1 MSLSRRDFMKVV
13 SSTAV
18 ATGLIGC
25 GSDDNESV
33 AVSFVHGV
41 ASGDPTQT
49 QVIIWTRVTTAASYV
64 DVSWQV
70 ASDMEFL
77 NVVQSGIFT
86 TDTGRD
92 FTVKVDVQ
100 NLNANSQYYY
110 RFMVGE
116 MMSEVGQTQTLPEDG
131 VEKASMAVVSC
142 ANYPAGY
149 FHVYREILNQHEQSP
164 FDVVLHLGDYIYEY
178 GAGGYASEDA
188 AALGREPSKG
198 TECITLDDY
207 RKRYA
212 QYRQDAD
219 LQALH
224 AKLPMIAVW
233 DDHELANDTW
243 KNGAENHQD
252 DEGSFIDRRA
262 AAAAA
267 WTEWLPVREN
277 TFSNMLIY
285 RQFSFG
291 NLVNLMMLD
300 TRLVGRDKPLD
311 YFSLSAPTMEAIGG
325 LVAQSRSAPTM
336 EAIGGLVAQS
346 RSADRELLGTE
357 QLAWLMNEFN
367 THDAKWNVLGQQ
379 VLMSRMELPSSVMT
393 AMFQLFTSTEEK
405 KTEALLAVNT
415 AITGYLAD
423 PSADPI
429 SLPYNLDAWDGYY
442 VEREKVYQ
450 LAKASSG
457 NFVCLAGDTHNA
469 WASELKDVSNNPI
482 GVEFATSSV
491 SSPGLEEYLALDP
504 VAIAQME
511 YTLPHLVSE
520 LQWADI
526 KQRGFMRVTFT
537 ADAAQSTWYLVST
550 IKDKKYQVT
559 TKSASTTN
567 GTTLDII

>member
-1 MSLSRRDFMKVV
+1 MSLSRRDFIKAV
-13 SSTAV
+13 SSGAV
-18 ATGLIGC
+18 ATTLTAC
-25 GSDDNESV
+25 GSDDSD
-33 AVSFVHGV
+33 ATPTGSFEYGV

-64 DVSWQV
+64 DVTWQV
-70 ASDMEFL
+70 SRSEDFSTVE
-77 NVVQSGIFT
+77 QSGTFT
-86 TDTGRD
+86 TDTSRD

-100 NLNANSQYYY
+100 NLNPSTQYYY

-116 MMSEVGQTQTLPEDG
+116 TTSIVGMTQTLPEGSVD
-131 VEKASMAVVSC
+131 KASMAVVSC

-149 FHVYREILNQHEQSP
+149 FNVYKEILKQHQTES

-188 AALGREPSKG
+188 ARLGREPSKG

-212 QYRQDAD
+212 QYRQDQD

-224 AKLPMIAVW
+224 AALPMIAVW
-233 DDHELANDTW
+233 DDHELANDAW
-243 KNGAENHQD
+243 KNGAENHQNN
-252 DEGSFIDRRA
+252 EGSFVDRRA

-291 NLVNLMMLD
+291 DLINLMMLD
-300 TRLVGRDKPLD
+300 TRLVGRDQPLD
-311 YFSLSAPTMEAIGG
+311 YFSLNTPTMD
-325 LVAQSRSAPTM
+325 S
-336 EAIGGLVAQS
+336 IGGLVAQS

-357 QLAWLMNEFN
+357 QLAWLMNAFN
-367 THDAKWNVLGQQ
+367 SQDAKWNVLGQQ
-379 VLMSRMELPSSVMT
+379 VLMSRMELPSSVML
-393 AMFQLFTSTEEK
+393 AMFQLFNATDEQK
-405 KTEALLAVNT
+405 MDALLAVNS
-415 AITGYLAD
+415 AISNYLAD
-423 PSADPI
+423 PSSDTI
-429 SLPYNLDAWDGYY
+429 KLPYNLDAWDGYY
-442 VEREKVYQ
+442 VERERVYEI
-450 LAKASSG
+450 AKASEG
-457 NFVCLAGDTHNA
+457 HFVCLAGDTHNA
-469 WASELKDVSNNPI
+469 WTSELKDVSNNPV

-491 SSPGLEEYLALDP
+491 SSPGLEEYLALEP

-520 LQWADI
+520 LQWTDI

-537 ADAAQSTWYLVST
+537 PEKAQSTWYMLSSV
-550 IKDKKYQVT
+550 KDKNYQVT
-559 TKSASTTN
+559 TKMASTTD
-567 GTTLDII
+567 GVTLALE

>member
-33 AVSFVHGV
+33 AVSFEHGV

-70 ASDMEFL
+70 ASDMEFS
-77 NVVQSGIFT
+77 NVVQSGVFT

-110 RFMVGE
+110 RFIVGE

-198 TECITLDDY
+198 AECITLDDY

-291 NLVNLMMLD
+291 SLVNLMMLD

-325 LVAQSRSAPTM
+325 LV
-336 EAIGGLVAQS
+336 VQS

-520 LQWADI
+520 LKWADI

-559 TKSASTTN
+559 TKSASTKN

>member
-1 MSLSRRDFMKVV
+1 MSLSRRDFIKAV
-13 SSTAV
+13 SSGAV
-18 ATGLIGC
+18 ATTLTAC
-25 GSDDNESV
+25 GSDDSD
-33 AVSFVHGV
+33 ATPTGSFEYGV

-64 DVSWQV
+64 EVTWQV
-70 ASDMEFL
+70 SRSEDFSTIE
-77 NVVQSGIFT
+77 QSGTFA
-86 TDTGRD
+86 TDTSRD

-100 NLNANSQYYY
+100 NLNPSTQYYY

-116 MMSEVGQTQTLPEDG
+116 TTSIVGMTQTLPEGSVD
-131 VEKASMAVVSC
+131 KASMAVVSC

-149 FHVYREILNQHEQSP
+149 FNVYKEILKQHQTES

-188 AALGREPSKG
+188 ARLGREPSKG

-212 QYRQDAD
+212 QYRQDQD

-224 AKLPMIAVW
+224 AALPMIAVW
-233 DDHELANDTW
+233 DDHELANDAW

-252 DEGSFIDRRA
+252 NEGSFVDRRA

-291 NLVNLMMLD
+291 DLINLMMLD
-300 TRLVGRDKPLD
+300 TRLVGRDQPLD
-311 YFSLSAPTMEAIGG
+311 YFSLNAPTMD
-325 LVAQSRSAPTM
+325 
-336 EAIGGLVAQS
+336 AIGGLVAQS

-357 QLAWLMNEFN
+357 QLAWLMNAFN
-367 THDAKWNVLGQQ
+367 SQDAKWNVLGQQ
-379 VLMSRMELPSSVMT
+379 VLMSRMELPSSVML
-393 AMFQLFTSTEEK
+393 AMFQLFNATDEQK
-405 KTEALLAVNT
+405 MDALLAVNS
-415 AITGYLAD
+415 AISNYLAD
-423 PSADPI
+423 PSSDTI
-429 SLPYNLDAWDGYY
+429 KLPYNLDAWDGYY
-442 VEREKVYQ
+442 VERERVYEI
-450 LAKASSG
+450 AKASEG
-457 NFVCLAGDTHNA
+457 HFVCLAGDTHNA
-469 WASELKDVSNNPI
+469 WTSELKDVSNNPV

-491 SSPGLEEYLALDP
+491 SSPGLEEYLALEP

-520 LQWADI
+520 LQWTDI

-537 ADAAQSTWYLVST
+537 PEKAQSTWYMLSSV
-550 IKDKKYQVT
+550 KDKNYQVT
-559 TKSASTTN
+559 TKMASTTD
-567 GTTLDII
+567 GVTLALE

>member
-33 AVSFVHGV
+33 AVSFEHGV

-70 ASDMEFL
+70 ASDMEFS
-77 NVVQSGIFT
+77 NVVQSGVFT

-110 RFMVGE
+110 RFIVGE
-116 MMSEVGQTQTLPEDG
+116 MMSEVGQTLPEDG

-291 NLVNLMMLD
+291 SLVNLMMLD

-311 YFSLSAPTMEAIGG
+311 YFSL
-325 LVAQSRSAPTM
+325 SAPTM

>member
-33 AVSFVHGV
+33 AVSFEHGV

-70 ASDMEFL
+70 ASDMEFS
-77 NVVQSGIFT
+77 NVVQSGVFT

-252 DEGSFIDRRA
+252 DEGRFIDRRA

-325 LVAQSRSAPTM
+325 LVAQSRSA
-336 EAIGGLVAQS
+336 
-346 RSADRELLGTE
+346 DRELLGPE
-357 QLAWLMNEFN
+357 QLAWLMKGFN

-550 IKDKKYQVT
+550 IKDKKYQVR

>member
-33 AVSFVHGV
+33 AVSFEHGV

-70 ASDMEFL
+70 ASDMEFS
-77 NVVQSGIFT
+77 NVVQSGVFT

-188 AALGREPSKG
+188 AALGREQSKG
-198 TECITLDDY
+198 AECITLDDY

-311 YFSLSAPTMEAIGG
+311 YFSLN
-325 LVAQSRSAPTM
+325 APTM

-537 ADAAQSTWYLVST
+537 TDAAQSTWYLVST

>member
-33 AVSFVHGV
+33 AVSFEHGV

-70 ASDMEFL
+70 ASDMEFS
-77 NVVQSGIFT
+77 NVVQSGVFT

-285 RQFSFG
+285 SQFSFG

-311 YFSLSAPTMEAIGG
+311 YFSL
-325 LVAQSRSAPTM
+325 SAPTM

>member
-33 AVSFVHGV
+33 AVSFEHGV

-49 QVIIWTRVTTAASYV
+49 QVIIWTRVTIAASYV

-70 ASDMEFL
+70 ASDMEFS
-77 NVVQSGIFT
+77 NVVQSGVFT

-178 GAGGYASEDA
+178 GTGGYASEDA

-198 TECITLDDY
+198 AECITLDDY

-267 WTEWLPVREN
+267 WIEWLPVREN

-311 YFSLSAPTMEAIGG
+311 YFSLS
-325 LVAQSRSAPTM
+325 VPTM

-367 THDAKWNVLGQQ
+367 THDATWNVLGQQ

>member
-33 AVSFVHGV
+33 AVSFEHGV

-49 QVIIWTRVTTAASYV
+49 QVIIWTRVTIAASYV

-70 ASDMEFL
+70 ASDMEFS
-77 NVVQSGIFT
+77 NVVQSGVFT

-291 NLVNLMMLD
+291 SLVNLMMLD

-325 LVAQSRSAPTM
+325 LV
-336 EAIGGLVAQS
+336 VQS

-393 AMFQLFTSTEEK
+393 AMFQLFTSTEEN

>member
-77 NVVQSGIFT
+77 NVVQSGVFT

-110 RFMVGE
+110 RFIVGE

-131 VEKASMAVVSC
+131 VDKASMAVVSC

-198 TECITLDDY
+198 AECITLDDY

-325 LVAQSRSAPTM
+325 LVAQSRS
-336 EAIGGLVAQS
+336 V
-346 RSADRELLGTE
+346 DRELLGTE

-550 IKDKKYQVT
+550 IKDKKYQVR

>member
-33 AVSFVHGV
+33 AVSFEHGV

-70 ASDMEFL
+70 ASDIEFL
-77 NVVQSGIFT
+77 NVVQSGVFT
-86 TDTGRD
+86 TDTRRD

-149 FHVYREILNQHEQSP
+149 FHVYHEILNQHEQSP

-178 GAGGYASEDA
+178 GTGGYASEDA

-311 YFSLSAPTMEAIGG
+311 YFSL
-325 LVAQSRSAPTM
+325 SAPTM

>member
-1 MSLSRRDFMKVV
+1 MSLSRRDFIKAV
-13 SSTAV
+13 SSGAV
-18 ATGLIGC
+18 ATTLTAC
-25 GSDDNESV
+25 GSDDSD
-33 AVSFVHGV
+33 ATPTGSFEYGV

-64 DVSWQV
+64 DVTWQV
-70 ASDMEFL
+70 SRAEDFSTVE
-77 NVVQSGIFT
+77 QSGTFT
-86 TDTGRD
+86 TDTSRD

-100 NLNANSQYYY
+100 NLNPSTQYYY

-116 MMSEVGQTQTLPEDG
+116 TTSIVGMTQTLPEGSVD
-131 VEKASMAVVSC
+131 KASMAVVSC

-149 FHVYREILNQHEQSP
+149 FNVYKEILKQHQTES

-188 AALGREPSKG
+188 ARLGREPSKG

-212 QYRQDAD
+212 QYRQDQD

-224 AKLPMIAVW
+224 AALPMIAVW
-233 DDHELANDTW
+233 DDHELANDAW

-252 DEGSFIDRRA
+252 NEGSFVDRRA

-291 NLVNLMMLD
+291 DLINLMMLD
-300 TRLVGRDKPLD
+300 TRLVGRDQSLD
-311 YFSLSAPTMEAIGG
+311 YFSLNAPTMD
-325 LVAQSRSAPTM
+325 S
-336 EAIGGLVAQS
+336 IGGLVAQS

-357 QLAWLMNEFN
+357 QLAWLMNAFN
-367 THDAKWNVLGQQ
+367 SQDAKWNVLGQQ
-379 VLMSRMELPSSVMT
+379 VLMSRMELPSSVML
-393 AMFQLFTSTEEK
+393 AMFQLFNATDEQK
-405 KTEALLAVNT
+405 MDALLAVNS
-415 AITGYLAD
+415 AISNYLAD
-423 PSADPI
+423 PSSDTI
-429 SLPYNLDAWDGYY
+429 KLPYNLDAWDGYY
-442 VEREKVYQ
+442 VERERVYEI
-450 LAKASSG
+450 AKASEG
-457 NFVCLAGDTHNA
+457 HFVCLAGDTHNA
-469 WASELKDVSNNPI
+469 WTSELKDVSNNPV

-491 SSPGLEEYLALDP
+491 SSPGLEEYLALEP

-520 LQWADI
+520 LQWTDI

-537 ADAAQSTWYLVST
+537 PEKAQSTWYMLSSV
-550 IKDKKYQVT
+550 KDKNYQVT
-559 TKSASTTN
+559 TKMASTTD
-567 GTTLDII
+567 GVTLALE

>member
-33 AVSFVHGV
+33 AVSFEHGV

-70 ASDMEFL
+70 ASDMEFS
-77 NVVQSGIFT
+77 NVVQSGLFT

-178 GAGGYASEDA
+178 GTGGYASEDA

-198 TECITLDDY
+198 AECITLDDY

-311 YFSLSAPTMEAIGG
+311 YFSL
-325 LVAQSRSAPTM
+325 SAPTM

-491 SSPGLEEYLALDP
+491 SSPGLEAYLALDP

>member
-1 MSLSRRDFMKVV
+1 MSLSRRDFIKAV
-13 SSTAV
+13 SSGAV
-18 ATGLIGC
+18 ATTLTAC
-25 GSDDNESV
+25 GSDDSD
-33 AVSFVHGV
+33 ATPTGSFEYGV

-64 DVSWQV
+64 DVTWQV
-70 ASDMEFL
+70 SRSEDFSTVE
-77 NVVQSGIFT
+77 QSGTFT
-86 TDTGRD
+86 TDTSRD

-100 NLNANSQYYY
+100 NLNPSTQYYY

-116 MMSEVGQTQTLPEDG
+116 TTSIVGMTQTLPEGSVD
-131 VEKASMAVVSC
+131 KASMAVVSC

-149 FHVYREILNQHEQSP
+149 FNVYKEILKQHQTES

-188 AALGREPSKG
+188 ARLGREPSKG

-212 QYRQDAD
+212 QYRQDQD

-224 AKLPMIAVW
+224 AALPMIAVW
-233 DDHELANDTW
+233 DDHELANDAW

-252 DEGSFIDRRA
+252 NEGSFVDRRA

-291 NLVNLMMLD
+291 DLINLMMLD
-300 TRLVGRDKPLD
+300 TRLVGRDQPLD
-311 YFSLSAPTMEAIGG
+311 YFSLNTPTMD
-325 LVAQSRSAPTM
+325 S
-336 EAIGGLVAQS
+336 IGGLVAQS

-357 QLAWLMNEFN
+357 QLAWLMNAFN
-367 THDAKWNVLGQQ
+367 SQDAKWNVLGQQ
-379 VLMSRMELPSSVMT
+379 VLMSRMELPSSVML
-393 AMFQLFTSTEEK
+393 AMFQLFNATDEQK
-405 KTEALLAVNT
+405 MDALLTVNS
-415 AITGYLAD
+415 AISNYLAD
-423 PSADPI
+423 PSSDTI
-429 SLPYNLDAWDGYY
+429 KLPYNLDAWDGYY
-442 VEREKVYQ
+442 VERERVYEI
-450 LAKASSG
+450 AKASEG
-457 NFVCLAGDTHNA
+457 HFVCLAGDTHNA
-469 WASELKDVSNNPI
+469 WTSELKDVSNNPV

-491 SSPGLEEYLALDP
+491 SSPGLEEYLALEP

-520 LQWADI
+520 LQWTDI

-537 ADAAQSTWYLVST
+537 PEKAQSTWYMLSSV
-550 IKDKKYQVT
+550 KDKNYQVT
-559 TKSASTTN
+559 TKMASTTD
-567 GTTLDII
+567 GVTLALE

>member
-33 AVSFVHGV
+33 AVSFEHGV

-70 ASDMEFL
+70 ASDMEFS
-77 NVVQSGIFT
+77 NVVQSGVFT
-86 TDTGRD
+86 TDTGCD

-325 LVAQSRSAPTM
+325 LVAQSRSA
-336 EAIGGLVAQS
+336 
-346 RSADRELLGTE
+346 DRELLGTE

-450 LAKASSG
+450 LVKASSG

-520 LQWADI
+520 LKWADI

>member
-33 AVSFVHGV
+33 AVSFEHGV

-49 QVIIWTRVTTAASYV
+49 QVIIWTRVTSAASYV

-70 ASDMEFL
+70 ASDMEFS
-77 NVVQSGIFT
+77 NVVQSGVFT

-110 RFMVGE
+110 RFIVGE

-198 TECITLDDY
+198 AECITLDDY

-311 YFSLSAPTMEAIGG
+311 YFSLN
-325 LVAQSRSAPTM
+325 APTM

-559 TKSASTTN
+559 TKSVSTTN

>member
-1 MSLSRRDFMKVV
+1 MSLSRRDFIKVV
-13 SSTAV
+13 SSGAV
-18 ATGLIGC
+18 ATTLTAC
-25 GSDDNESV
+25 GGDDNNAAV
-33 AVSFVHGV
+33 ASSFEHGI

-64 DVSWQV
+64 DVAWQI
-70 ASDMEFL
+70 SRSEDFSIIE
-77 NVVQSGIFT
+77 QSGTFA
-86 TDTGRD
+86 TDTSRD

-100 NLNANSQYYY
+100 NLNPSTQYYY

-116 MMSEVGQTQTLPEDG
+116 NTSSVGVTQTLPEGSVD
-131 VEKASMAVVSC
+131 KASMAVVSC

-149 FHVYREILNQHEQSP
+149 FNVYKEILKQNQTES

-188 AALGREPSKG
+188 AKLDREPSKG
-198 TECITLDDY
+198 TECITIDDY

-212 QYRQDAD
+212 QYRQDQD

-224 AKLPMIAVW
+224 AALPMIAVW
-233 DDHELANDTW
+233 DDHELANDAW

-252 DEGSFIDRRA
+252 DEGNFIDRRA

-291 NLVNLMMLD
+291 DLINLMMLD
-300 TRLVGRDKPLD
+300 TRLVGRDQPLD
-311 YFSLSAPTMEAIGG
+311 YFSL
-325 LVAQSRSAPTM
+325 SAPTM

-357 QLAWLMNEFN
+357 QLAWLMNAFN
-367 THDAKWNVLGQQ
+367 SQDAKWNVLGQQ
-379 VLMSRMELPSSVMT
+379 VLMSRMELPSSVML
-393 AMFQLFTSTEEK
+393 AMFQLFNATDEK
-405 KTEALLAVNT
+405 KMDALLAVNN
-415 AITGYLAD
+415 AISNYLAD
-423 PSADPI
+423 PSSDTI
-429 SLPYNLDAWDGYY
+429 KLPYNLDSWDGYY
-442 VEREKVYQ
+442 VERERVYQ
-450 LAKASSG
+450 IAKASEG
-457 NFVCLAGDTHNA
+457 HFVCLAGDTHNA
-469 WASELKDVSNNPI
+469 WTSELKDVSNTPV

-491 SSPGLEEYLALDP
+491 SSPGLEEYLALEP

-520 LQWADI
+520 LQWTDI

-537 ADAAQSTWYLVST
+537 PDKAQSTWYMLSSV
-550 IKDKKYQVT
+550 KDKNYQVT
-559 TKSASTTN
+559 TKMASTAD
-567 GTTLDII
+567 GVTLTLE

>member
-33 AVSFVHGV
+33 AVSFEHGV

-70 ASDMEFL
+70 ASDMEFS
-77 NVVQSGIFT
+77 NVVQSGVFT

-325 LVAQSRSAPTM
+325 LVAQA
-336 EAIGGLVAQS
+336 

>member
-70 ASDMEFL
+70 ASDMEFS
-77 NVVQSGIFT
+77 NVVQSGVFT

-198 TECITLDDY
+198 AECITLDDY

-291 NLVNLMMLD
+291 SLVNLMMLD

-311 YFSLSAPTMEAIGG
+311 YFSL
-325 LVAQSRSAPTM
+325 SAPTM

-559 TKSASTTN
+559 TKSASTAN

>member
-1 MSLSRRDFMKVV
+1 M
-13 SSTAV
+13 
-18 ATGLIGC
+18 
-25 GSDDNESV
+25 
-33 AVSFVHGV
+33 
-41 ASGDPTQT
+41 
-49 QVIIWTRVTTAASYV
+49 TTAASYV

-70 ASDMEFL
+70 ASDMEFS
-77 NVVQSGIFT
+77 NVVQSGVFT

-325 LVAQSRSAPTM
+325 LVAQSH
-336 EAIGGLVAQS
+336 
-346 RSADRELLGTE
+346 SADRELLGTE

-450 LAKASSG
+450 LVKASSG

-520 LQWADI
+520 LKWADI

>member
-49 QVIIWTRVTTAASYV
+49 QVIIWTRVTTTASYV

-70 ASDMEFL
+70 ASDIEFL
-77 NVVQSGIFT
+77 NVVQSGVFT

-149 FHVYREILNQHEQSP
+149 FHVYHEILNQHEQSP

-178 GAGGYASEDA
+178 GTGGYASEDA

-311 YFSLSAPTMEAIGG
+311 YFSL
-325 LVAQSRSAPTM
+325 SAPTM

-537 ADAAQSTWYLVST
+537 AEAAQSTWYLVST

-567 GTTLDII
+567 GTTLALSNLNWRKK

>member
-33 AVSFVHGV
+33 AVSFEHGV

-70 ASDMEFL
+70 ASDMEFS
-77 NVVQSGIFT
+77 NVVQSGVFT

-110 RFMVGE
+110 RFIVGE

-198 TECITLDDY
+198 AECITLDDY

-311 YFSLSAPTMEAIGG
+311 YFSLS
-325 LVAQSRSAPTM
+325 VPTM

-379 VLMSRMELPSSVMT
+379 VLMSRMELPSSVMK

>member
-33 AVSFVHGV
+33 AVSFEHGV

-70 ASDMEFL
+70 ASDMEFS
-77 NVVQSGIFT
+77 NVVQSGVFT

-110 RFMVGE
+110 RFIVGE

-311 YFSLSAPTMEAIGG
+311 YFSLS
-325 LVAQSRSAPTM
+325 VPTM

>member
-1 MSLSRRDFMKVV
+1 MSLSRRDFIKAV
-13 SSTAV
+13 SSGAV
-18 ATGLIGC
+18 ATTLTAC
-25 GSDDNESV
+25 GSDDSD
-33 AVSFVHGV
+33 ATPTGSFEYGV

-64 DVSWQV
+64 DVTWQV
-70 ASDMEFL
+70 SRSEDFSTVE
-77 NVVQSGIFT
+77 QSGTFT
-86 TDTGRD
+86 TDTSRD

-100 NLNANSQYYY
+100 NLNPSTQYYY

-116 MMSEVGQTQTLPEDG
+116 TTSIVGMTQTLPEGSVD
-131 VEKASMAVVSC
+131 KASMAVVSC

-149 FHVYREILNQHEQSP
+149 FNVYKEILKQHQTES

-188 AALGREPSKG
+188 ARLGREPSKG

-212 QYRQDAD
+212 QYRQDQD

-224 AKLPMIAVW
+224 AALPMIAVW
-233 DDHELANDTW
+233 DDHELANDAW
-243 KNGAENHQD
+243 KNGAENHQNN
-252 DEGSFIDRRA
+252 EGSFVDRRA

-291 NLVNLMMLD
+291 DLINLMMLD
-300 TRLVGRDKPLD
+300 TRLVGRDQPLD
-311 YFSLSAPTMEAIGG
+311 YFSLNAPTMD
-325 LVAQSRSAPTM
+325 
-336 EAIGGLVAQS
+336 AIGGLVAQS

-357 QLAWLMNEFN
+357 QLAWLMNAFN
-367 THDAKWNVLGQQ
+367 SQDAKWNVLGQQ
-379 VLMSRMELPSSVMT
+379 VLMSRMELPSSVML
-393 AMFQLFTSTEEK
+393 AMFQLFNATDEQK
-405 KTEALLAVNT
+405 MDALLAVNS
-415 AITGYLAD
+415 AISNYLAD
-423 PSADPI
+423 PSSDTI
-429 SLPYNLDAWDGYY
+429 KLPYNLDAWDGYY
-442 VEREKVYQ
+442 VERERVYEI
-450 LAKASSG
+450 AKASEG
-457 NFVCLAGDTHNA
+457 HFVCLAGDTHNA
-469 WASELKDVSNNPI
+469 WTSELKDVSNNPV

-491 SSPGLEEYLALDP
+491 SSPGLEEYLALEP

-537 ADAAQSTWYLVST
+537 PEKAQSTWYMLSSV
-550 IKDKKYQVT
+550 KDKNYQVT
-559 TKSASTTN
+559 TKMASTTD
-567 GTTLDII
+567 GVTLALE

>member
-33 AVSFVHGV
+33 AVSFEHGV

-70 ASDMEFL
+70 ASDIEFL
-77 NVVQSGIFT
+77 NVVQSGVFT

-291 NLVNLMMLD
+291 SLVNLMMLD

-325 LVAQSRSAPTM
+325 LV
-336 EAIGGLVAQS
+336 VQS

-550 IKDKKYQVT
+550 IKDKKYQVR

>member
-33 AVSFVHGV
+33 AVSFEHGV

-70 ASDMEFL
+70 ASDMEFS
-77 NVVQSGIFT
+77 NVVQSGVFT

-110 RFMVGE
+110 RFIVGE

-198 TECITLDDY
+198 AECITLDDY

-311 YFSLSAPTMEAIGG
+311 YFSLS
-325 LVAQSRSAPTM
+325 VPTM

>member
-33 AVSFVHGV
+33 AVSFEHGV

-70 ASDMEFL
+70 ASDMEFS
-77 NVVQSGIFT
+77 NVVQSGVFT

-243 KNGAENHQD
+243 TNGAENHQD

-311 YFSLSAPTMEAIGG
+311 YFSL
-325 LVAQSRSAPTM
+325 SAPTM

>member
-33 AVSFVHGV
+33 AVSFEHGV

-70 ASDMEFL
+70 ASDMEFS
-77 NVVQSGIFT
+77 NVVQSGVFT

-100 NLNANSQYYY
+100 NLNANSPYYY

-311 YFSLSAPTMEAIGG
+311 YFSLN
-325 LVAQSRSAPTM
+325 APTM

>member
-1 MSLSRRDFMKVV
+1 MSLSRRDFIKAV
-13 SSTAV
+13 SSGAV
-18 ATGLIGC
+18 ATTLTAC
-25 GSDDNESV
+25 GSDDSD
-33 AVSFVHGV
+33 ATPTGSFEYGV

-64 DVSWQV
+64 DVTWQV
-70 ASDMEFL
+70 SRSEDFSTVE
-77 NVVQSGIFT
+77 QSGTFT
-86 TDTGRD
+86 TDTSRD

-100 NLNANSQYYY
+100 NLNPSTQYYY

-116 MMSEVGQTQTLPEDG
+116 TTSIVGMTQTLPEGG
-131 VEKASMAVVSC
+131 VDKASMAVVSC

-149 FHVYREILNQHEQSP
+149 FNVYKEILKQHQTES

-188 AALGREPSKG
+188 ARLGREPSKG

-212 QYRQDAD
+212 QYRQDQD

-224 AKLPMIAVW
+224 AALPMIAVW
-233 DDHELANDTW
+233 DDHELANDAW

-252 DEGSFIDRRA
+252 NEGSFVDRRA

-291 NLVNLMMLD
+291 DLINLMMLD
-300 TRLVGRDKPLD
+300 TRLVGRDQPLD
-311 YFSLSAPTMEAIGG
+311 YFSLNAPTMD
-325 LVAQSRSAPTM
+325 S
-336 EAIGGLVAQS
+336 IGGLVAQS

-357 QLAWLMNEFN
+357 QLAWLMNAFN
-367 THDAKWNVLGQQ
+367 SQDAKWNVLGQQ
-379 VLMSRMELPSSVMT
+379 VLMSRMELPSSVML
-393 AMFQLFTSTEEK
+393 AMFQLFNATDEQK
-405 KTEALLAVNT
+405 MDALLAVNSS
-415 AITGYLAD
+415 ISNYLAD
-423 PSADPI
+423 PSSDTI
-429 SLPYNLDAWDGYY
+429 KLPYNLDAWDGYY
-442 VEREKVYQ
+442 VERERVYEI
-450 LAKASSG
+450 AKASEG
-457 NFVCLAGDTHNA
+457 HFVCLAGDTHNA
-469 WASELKDVSNNPI
+469 WTSELKDVSNNPV

-491 SSPGLEEYLALDP
+491 SSPGLEEYLALEP

-520 LQWADI
+520 LQWTDI

-537 ADAAQSTWYLVST
+537 PETAQSTWYMLSSV
-550 IKDKKYQVT
+550 KDKNYQVT
-559 TKSASTTN
+559 TKMASTTD
-567 GTTLDII
+567 GVTLALE

>member
-33 AVSFVHGV
+33 AVSFEHGV

-70 ASDMEFL
+70 ASEMEFS
-77 NVVQSGIFT
+77 NVVQSGVFT

-110 RFMVGE
+110 RFIVGE

-198 TECITLDDY
+198 AECITLDDY

-311 YFSLSAPTMEAIGG
+311 YFSLN
-325 LVAQSRSAPTM
+325 APTM

-559 TKSASTTN
+559 TKSVSTTN

>member
-77 NVVQSGIFT
+77 NVVQSGVFT

-110 RFMVGE
+110 RFIVGE

-131 VEKASMAVVSC
+131 VDKASMAVVSC

-198 TECITLDDY
+198 AECITLDDY

-311 YFSLSAPTMEAIGG
+311 YFSL
-325 LVAQSRSAPTM
+325 SAPTM

>member
-33 AVSFVHGV
+33 AVSFEHGI

-70 ASDMEFL
+70 ASDIEFL
-77 NVVQSGIFT
+77 NVVQSGVFT

-291 NLVNLMMLD
+291 SLVNLMMLD

-311 YFSLSAPTMEAIGG
+311 YFSL
-325 LVAQSRSAPTM
+325 SAPTM